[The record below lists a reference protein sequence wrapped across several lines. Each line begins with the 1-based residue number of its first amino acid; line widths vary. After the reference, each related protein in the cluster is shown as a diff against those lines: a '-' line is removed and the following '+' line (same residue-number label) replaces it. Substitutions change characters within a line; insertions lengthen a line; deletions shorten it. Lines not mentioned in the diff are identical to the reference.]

1 MTPGSLY
8 RVGGQTFLDSQA
20 IYNLAREHEVVG
32 TAGGWRVFVN
42 GTRHPSAA
50 AYTPRTRLQ
59 HRVNQRARIHARR
72 KAMP

>member
-20 IYNLAREHEVVG
+20 IS
-32 TAGGWRVFVN
+32 TAGGWRVFVT
-42 GTRHPSAA
+42 GTRNPSAA

-59 HRVNQRARIHARR
+59 HRVNQRARLHARR